1 MASVRSRRERDHQK
15 LSPPLSLCP
24 TTHLQ
29 MRRKKP
35 MRWALGRGSPLSS
48 RMALTNWCTQMD
60 ASESE
65 EERGEE
71 RAWGA
76 CVRTHALLGWPAGG
90 HA

>member
-1 MASVRSRRERDHQK
+1 
-15 LSPPLSLCP
+15 
-24 TTHLQ
+24 

-71 RAWGA
+71 RA
-76 CVRTHALLGWPAGG
+76 CV
-90 HA
+90 